1 MKALELS
8 KYIVQNYHN
17 ASFDGITPLKL
28 QKLLYYV
35 HVWGI
40 VSDNKIITDNFFKW
54 KHGPVN
60 DEVYHS
66 YKIFGDSK
74 IPYEQNVTLPN
85 LSSYEKQ
92 FVDFVIA
99 NYVKFSAITLSAMTH
114 QDKPWQET
122 TTNSYISENSIKSF
136 YSSLLFAKNFP
147 VDENKPFYPV
157 ETDLHYSFV
166 LDFLS
171 SSSDEPFYYKS
182 YKEYLSLEKQS
193 NIDFNKVFS
202 NLLET

>member
-8 KYIVQNYHN
+8 KYIVQNYHD

-40 VSDNKIITDNFFKW
+40 VSENKILTDNFCKW

-60 DEVYHS
+60 DEVYKS
-66 YKIFGDSK
+66 YKNYGDSK
-74 IPYEQNVTLPN
+74 ISPSQNVTLPDFSTN
-85 LSSYEKQ
+85 EKD
-92 FVDFVIA
+92 FVDFVIS

-122 TTNSYISENSIKSF
+122 STNSYISESSIKSF

-147 VDENKPFYPV
+147 IDENKPFYPV

-166 LDFLS
+166 LDFLTS
-171 SSSDEPFYYKS
+171 QHDEPFYYKS
-182 YKEYLSLEKQS
+182 YKEYLSLEKKS
-193 NIDFNKVFS
+193 NSDFEKAFS
-202 NLLET
+202 KFLEI